1 MYDYWF
7 GKKKSQKKT
16 LHFINVTTLC
26 HIDRLL
32 VWQKSNQMVE
42 RHAPICQ
49 TSYFECWDQLWGLLY
64 FCFTSCFSDWS
75 DVMPLIFQSEFGNI

>member
-1 MYDYWF
+1 MELSKCTITDLE
-7 GKKKSQKKT
+7 KKKSQKKT

-49 TSYFECWDQLWGLLY
+49 SVGISYGDFYISVLLRV
-64 FCFTSCFSDWS
+64 FLTGP
-75 DVMPLIFQSEFGNI
+75 M